1 MVRHP
6 GEFHDANSGRMSVK
20 VADKPS
26 TQDTIKNFLSDIAD
40 SSNRA
45 FNEFLDPPSKSKKSD
60 LPDWFP
66 SDHPL
71 AALAGTPVGAL
82 QALAALGGTVNPMAA
97 LAGANPLAALAGA
110 ADRNSGAVNP
120 LGVLAGAANP
130 LAALAGAAHPLAAL
144 GGSSAPA
151 NPLAAV
157 GQLAGAAAALPA
169 AAGGLGGLAESLAT
183 LPQQI
188 SKLTELL
195 STLVG
200 ALDAVREVAETAG
213 VRPPAKK

>member
-1 MVRHP
+1 M
-6 GEFHDANSGRMSVK
+6 
-20 VADKPS
+20 ADKPS

-45 FNEFLDPPSKSKKSD
+45 FNEFLDPPNKSNKSN

-66 SDHPL
+66 SGHPL

-82 QALAALGGTVNPMAA
+82 QALAAFGAVNPMAA
-97 LAGANPLAALAGA
+97 LAGANPFATLADT

-130 LAALAGAAHPLAAL
+130 LAALAGAVNPVAAL
-144 GGSSAPA
+144 SGATAPA
-151 NPLAAV
+151 NPLSAF

-169 AAGGLGGLAESLAT
+169 SAAALPASAGALGGLAESLAT

-188 SKLTELL
+188 ARLTELL

-200 ALDAVREVAETAG
+200 ALDAVRDVAETAG
-213 VRPPAKK
+213 VRPPSKK